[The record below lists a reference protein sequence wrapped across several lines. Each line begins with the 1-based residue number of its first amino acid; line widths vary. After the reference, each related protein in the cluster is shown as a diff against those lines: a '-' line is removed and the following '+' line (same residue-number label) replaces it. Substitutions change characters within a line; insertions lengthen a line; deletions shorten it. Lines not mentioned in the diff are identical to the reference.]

1 LVLLVTGGTGL
12 VGGILISLIAED
24 PSLRD
29 RGCRV
34 MIRNPE
40 DKEIVEKLGLTP
52 IKADLTD
59 KKSLKKAITDVTS
72 IFNLAAKAD
81 DWATWDELYR
91 VNVEGLTNLV
101 SVMSDLNTDPFLA
114 HASSTGVYGHFIPN
128 TPIKETYKFN
138 PTSIYQKSKYY
149 QEKFLWELNDK
160 EGWNNFSIVR
170 PPSIIGPRDKKTI
183 LAIFNAVYEG
193 KFPILRGGKQYATFM
208 HPEDLSRAMI
218 LLDAN
223 QSITRGEAY
232 NLKSFECQIIKLLN
246 YVSEVI
252 KCREPLKS
260 RNYQLVYT
268 AAVLSEIY
276 SKLTGKKTM
285 LNRYRVT
292 KFSLSRRYNDSKI
305 VKDINFIPEKNMET
319 TIKESYQWVKEHNL
333 FPPKSLL

>member
-1 LVLLVTGGTGL
+1 MVTGGTGL
-12 VGGILISLIAED
+12 VGGILVSLIAED
-24 PSLRD
+24 PSLRE

-34 MIRNPE
+34 MIRNPK
-40 DKEIVEKLGLTP
+40 DKIIVEKLGLTP

-72 IFNLAAKAD
+72 VFHLAAKAD
-81 DWATWDELYR
+81 DWATWDELNR
-91 VNVEGLTNLV
+91 VNVDGLTNLV
-101 SVMSDLNTDPFLA
+101 SVMRDLNTDPFLA
-114 HASSTGVYGHFIPN
+114 HASSTGVYGHFIPS
-128 TPIKETYKFN
+128 TPIDESFKFN

-149 QEKFLWELNDK
+149 QEKFLWELCDK

-183 LAIFNAVYEG
+183 LAIFKAVFEG
-193 KFPILRGGKQYATFM
+193 KFPVLRGGKQYSTFM
-208 HPEDLSRAMI
+208 HPKDLSTAMI

-223 QSITRGEAY
+223 QSVTKGEAY
-232 NLKSFECQIIKLLN
+232 NLKSFECQMIDFLRYISK
-246 YVSEVI
+246 VI
-252 KCREPLKS
+252 KSQEPLKS

-268 AAVLSEIY
+268 AAVISEIY

-305 VKDINFIPEKNMET
+305 FKDINFIPEKNMET
-319 TIKESYQWVKEHNL
+319 TINESYHWFKENNL